1 MPVTT
6 SSAEALQA
14 FQAGEELF
22 DNVQYH
28 DAERQFERA
37 VKLDPQ
43 FALAYLYLA
52 LSNPSAK
59 GFYDNIHAASQNSSR
74 VSEGERL
81 LIEATLAGG
90 NGEPTK
96 QTELLLKLAALYPR
110 DERTQFFLAAQY
122 FGQQQYDS
130 AVSVC
135 ERIVKLTP
143 NYPPPYNIL
152 GYSYRFL
159 NKGDAAGKAF
169 QEYIRLT
176 PDDPN
181 PYDSY
186 AELLMH
192 QGHFEE
198 AIVQYR
204 NALQRDRTFGASRL
218 GIASN
223 LMYLGRYD
231 ESRNELQI
239 LYDSAV
245 NSAQRRAAILGTAV
259 SFIDEG
265 QFDQGLQRLDDL
277 YRFEIALP
285 DTATAIGDLVTMIPV
300 LTSLERFQD
309 AEARLTEL
317 LSLVDKSDLFARLK
331 KNAHQDAY
339 IWRANILV
347 KQGKTAEARG
357 QVEAYLREVDP
368 EIDAGRI
375 RNAYLV
381 MGLISISEKD
391 YDRAIAELEQANLN
405 LALANYYLAQAYE
418 GKGNRSEAAGL
429 YAEAAEAY
437 QINSITYALIRKD
450 AGRKAEALNATPAP

>member
-1 MPVTT
+1 VR
-6 SSAEALQA
+6 AYCEAHP
-14 FQAGEELF
+14 EL
-22 DNVQYH
+22 
-28 DAERQFERA
+28 
-37 VKLDPQ
+37 P
-43 FALAYLYLA
+43 
-52 LSNPSAK
+52 
-59 GFYDNIHAASQNSSR
+59 
-74 VSEGERL
+74 
-81 LIEATLAGG
+81 
-90 NGEPTK
+90 PT
-96 QTELLLKLAALYPR
+96 
-110 DERTQFFLAAQY
+110 
-122 FGQQQYDS
+122 
-130 AVSVC
+130 
-135 ERIVKLTP
+135 I
-143 NYPPPYNIL
+143 
-152 GYSYRFL
+152 
-159 NKGDAAGKAF
+159 
-169 QEYIRLT
+169 
-176 PDDPN
+176 
-181 PYDSY
+181 
-186 AELLMH
+186 
-192 QGHFEE
+192 
-198 AIVQYR
+198 
-204 NALQRDRTFGASRL
+204 
-218 GIASN
+218 
-223 LMYLGRYD
+223 
-231 ESRNELQI
+231 
-239 LYDSAV
+239 
-245 NSAQRRAAILGTAV
+245 

-331 KNAHQDAY
+331 KNAHQDTY

-418 GKGNRSEAAGL
+418 GKGNRSEAARL
-429 YAEAAEAY
+429 YTEAAEAY